1 MKAPALALLLL
12 LTTAVTGTKPAPDFT
27 VRSLGGR
34 TVHLRDLRGKV
45 VVVNFWAT
53 WCGGCKVEIPHLVET
68 YQRLHGQGLE
78 IIGISMDDAGD
89 DVVARFTKLK
99 QMDYTVARTTDAVT
113 KAYGGMRFLPQT
125 FVVDRNGIIVAT
137 ISGPPEK
144 RAFEEMLEGLLK
156 GK

>member
-12 LTTAVTGTKPAPDFT
+12 LTIAVTGTKPAPDFT
-27 VRSLGGR
+27 VRSLDGR

-53 WCGGCKVEIPHLVET
+53 WCGGCKVEIPHLVDT
-68 YQRLHGQGLE
+68 YRRLRSRGLE
-78 IIGISMDDAGD
+78 VIGFTMDDAGD

-99 QMDYTVARTTDAVT
+99 QMDYTIARTTDAVT

-125 FVVDRNGIIVAT
+125 FVVDRNGMIVAT
-137 ISGPPEK
+137 FSGPPDA
-144 RAFEEMLEGLLK
+144 RAFEALLEGLL
-156 GK
+156 